1 MRQIR
6 IGKFISE
13 MRKKKGLTQN
23 QLADILYV
31 SDKAISKWETDKG
44 FPEITTLVLLCN
56 TLEINLNELLSGEII
71 SDNDYKR
78 KAEENMMLL
87 ISERENRRDKTILSI
102 LESKEISQQLE
113 NDKLTAADF
122 DKPINTV
129 CDISECAVNNG
140 LLEIRK
146 YLEFPDI
153 SGFLKDLIKLST
165 TDTIVP
171 AEDLFELFAVRI
183 RLSTLNCKEIV
194 ENIIYLQGYMY
205 ILQGDTS
212 DMVRKKLSIFIKD
225 VSPRQI
231 LCKTE

>member
-1 MRQIR
+1 MTQIR

-13 MRKKKGLTQN
+13 MRKKKGLTQS

-102 LESKEISQQLE
+102 LESKEISQRIE
-113 NDKLTAADF
+113 NDKLIAADF
-122 DKPINTV
+122 ERSVNTI
-129 CDISECAVNNG
+129 CEISECAMNNG

-146 YLEFPDI
+146 YLDFPDI
-153 SGFLKDLIKLST
+153 NGFLKDLIKLST

-171 AEDLFELFAVRI
+171 AEEFFELFTVRI

-212 DMVRKKLSIFIKD
+212 DMVRKKLSIFVKD
-225 VSPRQI
+225 IQ
-231 LCKTE
+231 

>member
-1 MRQIR
+1 MRQLK

-13 MRKKKGLTQN
+13 MRKQKGLTQS

-56 TLEINLNELLSGEII
+56 TLEININELLSGEII

-87 ISERENRRDKTILSI
+87 ISERENRRDKTILGI
-102 LESKEISQQLE
+102 LESKEISQRLE
-113 NDKLTAADF
+113 DNKLAASDF
-122 DKPINTV
+122 DEPIKIMSE
-129 CDISECAVNNG
+129 ISECAMNNG
-140 LLEIRK
+140 LLEIRR
-146 YLEFPDI
+146 YLDLPNI

-171 AEDLFELFAVRI
+171 AEELFELFAVRI
-183 RLSTLNCKEIV
+183 RLSTLTCKEII
-194 ENIIYLQGYMY
+194 ENIIYLQGYMC
-205 ILQGDTS
+205 ILQGDTC
-212 DMVRKKLSIFIKD
+212 DMVRQKLLLLIKD
-225 VSPRQI
+225 IQ
-231 LCKTE
+231 

>member
-102 LESKEISQQLE
+102 LESKEISQRLE
-113 NDKLTAADF
+113 NDKLTAVDF
-122 DKPINTV
+122 DKPINTI
-129 CDISECAVNNG
+129 CDISECAMNNG

-183 RLSTLNCKEIV
+183 RLSTLNCKEII

-225 VSPRQI
+225 IQ
-231 LCKTE
+231 

>member
-13 MRKKKGLTQN
+13 MRKKKGLTQS

-102 LESKEISQQLE
+102 LESKKISQRLE
-113 NDKLTAADF
+113 NDKLAAADF
-122 DKPINTV
+122 DKPINTI
-129 CDISECAVNNG
+129 CDISECAMNNG

-153 SGFLKDLIKLST
+153 SRFLKDLIKLST

-225 VSPRQI
+225 VQ
-231 LCKTE
+231 

>member
-13 MRKKKGLTQN
+13 MRKKKGLTQS

-102 LESKEISQQLE
+102 LESKKISQRLE
-113 NDKLTAADF
+113 NDKLAAADF
-122 DKPINTV
+122 DKPINTI
-129 CDISECAVNNG
+129 CDISECAMNNG

-225 VSPRQI
+225 VQ
-231 LCKTE
+231 

>member
-102 LESKEISQQLE
+102 LESKEISQRLE
-113 NDKLTAADF
+113 NDKLTAVDF
-122 DKPINTV
+122 DKPINTI
-129 CDISECAVNNG
+129 CDISECAMNNG

-225 VSPRQI
+225 VQ
-231 LCKTE
+231 

>member
-102 LESKEISQQLE
+102 LESKEISQRLE

-122 DKPINTV
+122 DKPINTI
-129 CDISECAVNNG
+129 CEISESAMNNG

-171 AEDLFELFAVRI
+171 AEDFFELFAVRI

-225 VSPRQI
+225 VQ
-231 LCKTE
+231 

>member
-87 ISERENRRDKTILSI
+87 ISERENRRDKTVLSI
-102 LESKEISQQLE
+102 LESKEISQRLE

-171 AEDLFELFAVRI
+171 TEDLFELFAVRI

-225 VSPRQI
+225 VQ
-231 LCKTE
+231 